1 MTPESFKSAVLIFS
15 RPSRGLK
22 IPFLKASLIFLRS
35 VASPKERWLI
45 LWLKSIFYNPAYL
58 NIYPITLAKAWL
70 AIWKLPGTLLISM

>member
-35 VASPKERWLI
+35 VASPKER
-45 LWLKSIFYNPAYL
+45 
-58 NIYPITLAKAWL
+58 
-70 AIWKLPGTLLISM
+70 